1 MPEAMDLQGLLEEE
15 AERRQRSLDSAL
27 ALAAERGTPLKD
39 LLISITSA
47 RQASVTHDLLQVA
60 SIAKR

>member
-1 MPEAMDLQGLLEEE
+1 MDLQGLLEEE